1 MDGFDELRQLAAR
14 RGVTLLHAYLAAGL
28 ADSTY
33 YRHRD
38 GRCGMTVRTHNAL
51 VAAIAALAER
61 RAA

>member
-14 RGVTLLHAYLAAGL
+14 SGVPLLHAYLAAGL

-38 GRCGMTVRTHNAL
+38 GRCGMTVRTYNAL
-51 VAAIAALAER
+51 LDAIDRLAKR